1 MIDINTAL
9 AGLVTLCAG
18 AAVVTR
24 LVTSMRVL
32 GQTDVGRG
40 ERDSVV
46 RRAYHLAVLGTGVAV
61 ALFAGIDAL
70 QGIFEDLL
78 DGDASARTFLLRRG
92 ELATVATVVPILWLH
107 QMARRQAT
115 SAPQPAM
122 AT

>member
-1 MIDINTAL
+1 MGSTSTRRSPAWS
-9 AGLVTLCAG
+9 LCVQ
-18 AAVVTR
+18 AAP
-24 LVTSMRVL
+24 SWL
-32 GQTDVGRG
+32 GSSRRC
-40 ERDSVV
+40 ERSDK
-46 RRAYHLAVLGTGVAV
+46 RTPAYHLAVMGVGVAV

-107 QMARRQAT
+107 QIARRQVT
-115 SAPQPAM
+115 PAPQPAM